1 MELREVNNYLNH
13 SEITMYEVFILTRR
27 MCYPFH
33 WGILIKKCSLE
44 EKTFCFLLLV

>member
-27 MCYPFH
+27 MYLPFH
-33 WGILIKKCSLE
+33 WGILIKKNAPLRRRSFVLE
-44 EKTFCFLLLV
+44 